1 MKDKI
6 YKIRDT
12 INIGMNPCDLSR
24 LPDDFFAFR
33 RDYGK

>member
-6 YKIRDT
+6 YKDRDFNKDV
-12 INIGMNPCDLSR
+12 ISPGDLSR